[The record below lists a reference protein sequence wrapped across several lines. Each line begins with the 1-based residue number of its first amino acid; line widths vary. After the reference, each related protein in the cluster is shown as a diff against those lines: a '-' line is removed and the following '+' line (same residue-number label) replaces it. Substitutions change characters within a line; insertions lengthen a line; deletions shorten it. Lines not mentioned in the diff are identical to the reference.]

1 MWIEVLVTVVA
12 VLFGLRILYRKTSGR
27 CHSQRSLTGKTAI
40 VTGGSAG
47 LGKFTAK
54 DLVRRGARVILAC
67 RNLEKACK
75 VAAWI
80 REAEGSV
87 GEVVVRELDT
97 SDLASVRQ
105 FANEI
110 LLTEKSLH
118 ILVNNAG
125 IIGFKDKRMTKDDL
139 ELTMATNHYGHFLL
153 TNLLLGLLKQSV
165 PSRIV
170 NVSSGNHW
178 FIKSLDVT
186 SAALNF
192 KTEPYNRIRAYG
204 KSKVCNILFTL
215 ELASKLSGTGVTANS
230 LHPGV
235 IHTDLINP
243 HPLILLTGELN
254 PLSKIICKVLH
265 SPNHPSTHPPTH

>member
-153 TNLLLGLLKQSV
+153 TNLLLG
-165 PSRIV
+165 
-170 NVSSGNHW
+170 NHW

-243 HPLILLTGELN
+243 HPLILLTGRGGTQTTIHLAVSEEVKRVR
-254 PLSKIICKVLH
+254 KILRGLQGGKDIGF
-265 SPNHPSTHPPTH
+265 SM